1 MADSAEPAPP
11 APPTPAPLSAP
22 NPAPNPVPDRN
33 PLRRLYHW
41 ILSWANHP
49 WGSAALAVFS
59 FLDSFVFPIPPL
71 FLQVALSLERPKRSF
86 WYASVDTVASV
97 LGAIAGYWIGYFL
110 WDSIGVKIIGQ
121 LTPEHR
127 EMMEHNQFVVTLVYS
142 FIPLPFKIITLGSG
156 FLHLSLPALL
166 IASTLGRSSRFFLL
180 GAICYVYGNRART
193 FIEKHFNRVCLIGGV
208 ALVAVVVVA
217 KLLWKR

>member
-11 APPTPAPLSAP
+11 PPPTPA
-22 NPAPNPVPDRN
+22 PDRN

-49 WGSAALAVFS
+49 WGSAALAVFA

-86 WYASVDTVASV
+86 WYALVDTVPSV
-97 LGAIAGYWIGYFL
+97 LGAAAGWYIGHAL
-110 WDSIGVKIIGQ
+110 WSSVGVKIIGEVPQ
-121 LTPEHR
+121 HYRDMLQQ
-127 EMMEHNQFVVTLVYS
+127 NQFFWTLVYS
-142 FIPLPFKIITLGSG
+142 FVPLPFKVITLGSG
-156 FLHLSLPALL
+156 FMNLSLSTLL

-180 GAICYVYGNRART
+180 GAICYAYGNRARD

-208 ALVAVVVVA
+208 ALVVVGVAVKV
-217 KLLWKR
+217 LWKR

>member
-1 MADSAEPAPP
+1 MADSADPAPP
-11 APPTPAPLSAP
+11 APPIPATTTP
-22 NPAPNPVPDRN
+22 PAPDRN

-49 WGSAALAVFS
+49 WGTAVLAVLA

-97 LGAIAGYWIGYFL
+97 LGAIAGYWIGFAL
-110 WDSIGVKIIGQ
+110 WDTVGVRIIGQ
-121 LTPEHR
+121 LSPEHR
-127 EMMEHNQFVVTLVYS
+127 EMMVHNQFVVTLVYS

-156 FLHLSLPALL
+156 FLHLSLPTLL

-180 GAICYVYGNRART
+180 GAICYVYGNRARE

-208 ALVAVVVVA
+208 ALAVVVVIA

>member
-1 MADSAEPAPP
+1 MADSAV
-11 APPTPAPLSAP
+11 PAPLPTA
-22 NPAPNPVPDRN
+22 PDRN

-49 WGSAALAVFS
+49 WGTAVLAVLS

-86 WYASVDTVASV
+86 WYAFVDTTASV
-97 LGAIAGYWIGYFL
+97 FGAVAGYWIGYAL
-110 WDSIGVKIIGQ
+110 WDSVGVRIVGTLSDDRRQ
-121 LTPEHR
+121 
-127 EMMEHNQFVVTLVYS
+127 MMEQNQFLVTIVYS

-156 FLHLSLPALL
+156 FLHLSVTTLL
-166 IASTLGRSSRFFLL
+166 VASTLGRSSRFFALA
-180 GAICYVYGNRART
+180 AICHVYGNRARE

-208 ALVAVVVVA
+208 GLAAVVVIA
-217 KLLWKR
+217 KVLLKR